1 MLVLEHAGRVPLRCI
16 GRLFDGCI
24 CAAESRVGDELAHAD
39 LDLGTAHLERLALC
53 RVRGVGFEADSRL
66 GEAAIS
72 GGKLL
77 VNDEHGALETLLL
90 SLLLCR
96 RGFSSRRVVGGG
108 TVSHVCASTP
118 TSTPGSEMRTRD
130 RLHDVGLTWLCAAVG
145 DRAPVGAIASMVPL
159 VAVAGCATVGTRVT
173 ETGWTPAGPTSWW
186 NPELSGRQS
195 SCTGRAGWRSLPP
208 LSR

>member
-1 MLVLEHAGRVPLRCI
+1 MLVLEHAVRVALVLI
-16 GRLFDGCI
+16 GTLLNSCI
-24 CAAESRVGDELAHAD
+24 CAAESRVRDKLAHAD
-39 LDLGTAHLERLALC
+39 LDLGTTHLERLALC
-53 RVRGVGFEADSRL
+53 RVRSLGFEADSRL

-96 RGFSSRRVVGGG
+96 RGFSRRRVVDGG
-108 TVSHVCASTP
+108 TISYVRS
-118 TSTPGSEMRTRD
+118 STPGSEARTRD
-130 RLHDVGLTWLCAAVG
+130 GLHDVGLTGLCAAVG

-159 VAVAGCATVGTRVT
+159 VAVARCATVGTWVT